1 MTKRRRSSTR
11 VKDLLYP
18 LYLVLDK
25 GGPGLRL
32 RLRNGRWAVSRLD
45 SRFTSTIL
53 RAAECGRGAGGTCT
67 GSCPAGHTCQTVMT
81 LEVDFFEVPDGIP
94 QPPSGRSGFVVKR
107 VGKACKCLRSTG

>member
-1 MTKRRRSSTR
+1 MTKRRRSSKR

-25 GGPGLRL
+25 GGSGLRL